1 MPKYK
6 HGSGSVYKRGK
17 TWWITY
23 YHNGKQV
30 WESAKTKDYGTKLQ

>member
-17 TWWITY
+17 TWWLKY
-23 YHNGKQV
+23 YVDGKAV
-30 WESAKTKDYGTKLQ
+30 